1 MDYKI
6 NGANRNFMDH
16 YNSNINKMQKYLTEI
31 DQILAFEY
39 GLCNEKKF
47 DRNLFNDFL
56 EDEKFHELDSRFS
69 DLLNLAIYDGLENN
83 YNIKT
88 LLIHYDSIQS
98 VLEPLNSNI
107 EPNIINIKNILYSG
121 YENNYEPNPEDL
133 EKTTDYD
140 IE

>member
-6 NGANRNFMDH
+6 KGFNKNFMDDH
-16 YNSNINKMQKYLTEI
+16 NGNINKMQKYLTEM

-69 DLLNLAIYDGLENN
+69 DLLNLAIYDSLENN

-107 EPNIINIKNILYSG
+107 ETNIINIKNIFYNDKDNHKSNL
-121 YENNYEPNPEDL
+121 EDL
-133 EKTTDYD
+133 EKTRDYNT
-140 IE
+140 E

>member
-16 YNSNINKMQKYLTEI
+16 YNSNINKMQKYLKEM
-31 DQILAFEY
+31 DSILSLEY
-39 GLCNEKKF
+39 GLDNNKKF
-47 DRNLFNDFL
+47 NENLFNDFL

-69 DLLNLAIYDGLENN
+69 DLLNLAVYEGIEDN
-83 YNIKT
+83 YNIKA
-88 LLIHYDSIQS
+88 LLTCYNDLQS
-98 VLEPLNSNI
+98 VLEPLNSDVGN
-107 EPNIINIKNILYSG
+107 NFKLNIKNIFCEDNS
-121 YENNYEPNPEDL
+121 ESNSEDL

>member
-6 NGANRNFMDH
+6 KGFNKNFMDDH
-16 YNSNINKMQKYLTEI
+16 NGNINKMQKYLTEM

-98 VLEPLNSNI
+98 VLEPLNSDVGN
-107 EPNIINIKNILYSG
+107 NFKLNIKNIFCEDNS
-121 YENNYEPNPEDL
+121 ESNSEDL
-133 EKTTDYD
+133 EKTKDYD